1 MSALRA
7 NLELRFIQNFVF
19 KGYAFRVVFLE
30 PCFRGVGI
38 REDLE
43 VIGVPKLLAGVDV
56 DPDRVHEALKA
67 AAGKRRSR
75 DLLVQRLVLRDY
87 LADACFI
94 SANTI
99 LCIAKRFCNLMPLR
113 RDQKLFPHLREAGTA
128 VFAAGMI

>member
-1 MSALRA
+1 VVSALRV

-43 VIGVPKLLAGVDV
+43 VIGVAKLLAGVDV
-56 DPDRVHEALKA
+56 DPDCVHEALKA
-67 AAGKRRSR
+67 AAGKRRSI
-75 DLLVQRLVLRDY
+75 DLLVQRFVLRDY

-99 LCIAKRFCNLMPLR
+99 LCIFCNLMPLR
-113 RDQKLFPHLREAGTA
+113 RDQKLFPHLGEAGTA
-128 VFAAGMI
+128 VFAVQEVE